1 MKRKL
6 IDLDLETERRLSIL
20 ASANGMSLKKYI
32 QCILFQHGN
41 EHIIK
46 IDKEEKSKKAAVK
59 NQLSILDEI
68 SKTEEAGTNAVL
80 EKKIEKARSEKKAG
94 TLKTVNPKDVW
105 TTK

>member
-32 QCILFQHGN
+32 QYILFQHGN
-41 EHIIK
+41 DHSITIE
-46 IDKEEKSKKAAVK
+46 KEMKKQKNASK

-68 SKTEEAGTNAVL
+68 NKQV
-80 EKKIEKARSEKKAG
+80 
-94 TLKTVNPKDVW
+94 PQ
-105 TTK
+105 

>member
-32 QCILFQHGN
+32 EYILFQHGN
-41 EHIIK
+41 EHLIK
-46 IDKEEKSKKAAVK
+46 IEKEVNKQKTASK

-68 SKTEEAGTNAVL
+68 N
-80 EKKIEKARSEKKAG
+80 
-94 TLKTVNPKDVW
+94 KDL
-105 TTK
+105 

>member
-32 QCILFQHGN
+32 QYILFQHGN
-41 EHIIK
+41 DHSITIER
-46 IDKEEKSKKAAVK
+46 EQKKQKTASK

-68 SKTEEAGTNAVL
+68 TNL
-80 EKKIEKARSEKKAG
+80 NTNNDE
-94 TLKTVNPKDVW
+94 
-105 TTK
+105 

>member
-32 QCILFQHGN
+32 QYILFQHGN
-41 EHIIK
+41 EHSITIE
-46 IDKEEKSKKAAVK
+46 KEQKKQKTASK

-68 SKTEEAGTNAVL
+68 NNL
-80 EKKIEKARSEKKAG
+80 D
-94 TLKTVNPKDVW
+94 KDNEN
-105 TTK
+105 

>member
-32 QCILFQHGN
+32 QYILFQHGN
-41 EHIIK
+41 EHSII
-46 IDKEEKSKKAAVK
+46 IEKEQKKQNTASK

-68 SKTEEAGTNAVL
+68 NNL
-80 EKKIEKARSEKKAG
+80 D
-94 TLKTVNPKDVW
+94 KDNEN
-105 TTK
+105 

>member
-32 QCILFQHGN
+32 QYILFQHGN
-41 EHIIK
+41 DHSITIE
-46 IDKEEKSKKAAVK
+46 KEMKKQKNASK

-68 SKTEEAGTNAVL
+68 N
-80 EKKIEKARSEKKAG
+80 
-94 TLKTVNPKDVW
+94 KDL
-105 TTK
+105 

>member
-32 QCILFQHGN
+32 QHILFQHGN
-41 EHIIK
+41 EHSITIE
-46 IDKEEKSKKAAVK
+46 KEEKNKKDAAK

-68 SKTEEAGTNAVL
+68 KN
-80 EKKIEKARSEKKAG
+80 I
-94 TLKTVNPKDVW
+94 TLNNK
-105 TTK
+105 

>member
-32 QCILFQHGN
+32 EYILLRHGN
-41 EHIIK
+41 EHSITIEK
-46 IDKEEKSKKAAVK
+46 EDKKQKNAVK

-68 SKTEEAGTNAVL
+68 KNSSLDNK
-80 EKKIEKARSEKKAG
+80 
-94 TLKTVNPKDVW
+94 
-105 TTK
+105 

>member
-32 QCILFQHGN
+32 EYILFQHGN
-41 EHIIK
+41 DHLIK
-46 IDKEEKSKKAAVK
+46 IEKEIKKQKSASI

-68 SKTEEAGTNAVL
+68 NQNKSVDEN
-80 EKKIEKARSEKKAG
+80 
-94 TLKTVNPKDVW
+94 
-105 TTK
+105 

>member
-32 QCILFQHGN
+32 EYILFQHGN
-41 EHIIK
+41 EHLIK
-46 IDKEEKSKKAAVK
+46 IEKEVKKQKTASK

-68 SKTEEAGTNAVL
+68 DV
-80 EKKIEKARSEKKAG
+80 KIIK
-94 TLKTVNPKDVW
+94 
-105 TTK
+105 

>member
-32 QCILFQHGN
+32 EYILFQHGN
-41 EHIIK
+41 DHLIK
-46 IDKEEKSKKAAVK
+46 IEKEIKKQKSASI

-68 SKTEEAGTNAVL
+68 NKQVTQ
-80 EKKIEKARSEKKAG
+80 
-94 TLKTVNPKDVW
+94 
-105 TTK
+105 

>member
-32 QCILFQHGN
+32 EYILFQHGN
-41 EHIIK
+41 EHSII
-46 IDKEEKSKKAAVK
+46 IEKEIKKKKDAVK

-68 SKTEEAGTNAVL
+68 KSK
-80 EKKIEKARSEKKAG
+80 
-94 TLKTVNPKDVW
+94 
-105 TTK
+105 

>member
-32 QCILFQHGN
+32 QYILFQHGN
-41 EHIIK
+41 EHLIK
-46 IDKEEKSKKAAVK
+46 IEKEEKNKKNVVK

-68 SKTEEAGTNAVL
+68 KNH
-80 EKKIEKARSEKKAG
+80 EK
-94 TLKTVNPKDVW
+94 
-105 TTK
+105 